1 MSDNRIEQISAQTYV
16 GDYGQMV
23 QSLTLVFTDTAPQ
36 VAPAD
41 LRLQGCYTDI
51 SGHLPSK
58 GVMKVEQNGRT
69 LQLIVDPFLYRFDFA
84 LCGVGSAAGLSFRK
98 PDITKIEV
106 AGESLFS
113 AHDENGI
120 RYRLKAPEGQ
130 GPRPLVLFLHGGGEC
145 GTDNLRQLTGTLGA
159 IELAER
165 LADFYVMAPQAPTG
179 GMTDEERF
187 AKLQSRGDPYRVC
200 LRMKTDNG
208 PLDSGWTRD
217 YLAKVCAQIR
227 SLIAGGQVDPAR
239 VYLFGLSMGGAGAL
253 KALSVAPD
261 LFAAAVIVC
270 PSMNGESYPIMAN
283 LPPVPVY
290 FATSYIDHQPARHAY
305 MYRAMESLRQA
316 GRQDVRFTIFL
327 PEDLEPYG
335 IGVTPDL
342 TEEEQ
347 RDENHNS
354 WVLALHNE
362 YGILDW
368 MLSHKK

>member
-1 MSDNRIEQISAQTYV
+1 MNCKLEQISAQTYV

-23 QSLTLVFTDTAPQ
+23 RSLTLVCAGPAPEVTAE
-36 VAPAD
+36 D
-41 LRLQGCYTDI
+41 FRLEGCCTDI
-51 SGHLPSK
+51 SGHRPSR
-58 GVMKVEQNGRT
+58 GILQVEREGSVLRLT
-69 LQLIVDPFLYRFDFA
+69 TDPFLYRFDF
-84 LCGVGSAAGLSFRK
+84 SFRGAGPAEGLFFTK
-98 PDITKIEV
+98 GDITAVEV
-106 AGESLFS
+106 EGESLFA
-113 AHDENGI
+113 AHDENGVL
-120 RYRLKAPEGQ
+120 YRLKTPEGE

-159 IELAER
+159 IELGER

-200 LRMKTDNG
+200 LRMKTDNS
-208 PLDSGWTRD
+208 PQDSGWTRD
-217 YLAKVCAQIR
+217 YLAKVCAHIR
-227 SLIAGGQVDPAR
+227 AMIAGGRVDPAR

-290 FATSYIDHQPARHAY
+290 FATAYIDHQPARHAY
-305 MYRAMESLRQA
+305 MHRAMEKLRQA

-335 IGVTPDL
+335 IGAAKDL

-368 MLSHKK
+368 MLAHQKK